1 MKGKGEP
8 VKCAASDQAGLQSRK
23 CTAQAQPDFVEDSSD
38 DSGDEFMK
46 AEQDKVAKLLLK
58 LGKKASTVYDINI
71 STGTCLRK
79 EKLP

>member
-8 VKCAASDQAGLQSRK
+8 VKCAASDQTGLQSRK
-23 CTAQAQPDFVEDSSD
+23 CTAQAQPDFVEDSSG
-38 DSGDEFMK
+38 DSGDEFTK
-46 AEQDKVAKLLLK
+46 AEQDKVGKLLLK

-71 STGTCLRK
+71 FTGTCLRK

>member
-1 MKGKGEP
+1 
-8 VKCAASDQAGLQSRK
+8 
-23 CTAQAQPDFVEDSSD
+23 
-38 DSGDEFMK
+38 MK